1 MRCRCIPHFDDL
13 KRPVQCRKTVAMKLI
28 TTTQEL
34 TAFCASLSGAEFVT
48 IDTEFMRERTYY
60 AKLCLV
66 QLGGPN
72 DAAAI
77 DPLAEGIDLQPLF
90 DLLDDTRI
98 LKVFHAARQDIE
110 IFVNLTNRVPVPIFD
125 TQIAAMVCGYGES
138 IGYEPLAS
146 SLTGAVIDKSSR
158 YTDWSQRPLTDRQ
171 IEYALADVTHLRDIY
186 VKLAAQLQKSGRS
199 EWVSE
204 EMTILTDVHTYQAD
218 PYEVWKKLKLR
229 TDKPR
234 RRAIL
239 RELAAWREIEAQS
252 ADLPRSRV
260 IKDEQLLEIANHAPL
275 SVDDLARTRGLSQ
288 GMAQGR
294 YGTAILEAIARGNAV
309 PLKDCPAGEAKKK
322 MPNGAAAVF
331 ELLKV
336 LLRQVSDEHGVAAK
350 LIASSDDL
358 ERLAA
363 EDAPDIKPLQGWRR
377 KLFGET
383 ALAFK
388 RGELALSVR
397 KGKIATISIN
407 G

>member
-1 MRCRCIPHFDDL
+1 
-13 KRPVQCRKTVAMKLI
+13 MKLI

-34 TAFCASLSGAEFVT
+34 KAFCTALSGADFVT

-66 QLGGPN
+66 QLGGPT

-77 DPLAEGIDLQPLF
+77 DPLAEGIDLAPLF
-90 DLLDDTRI
+90 ALLDDPKI

-110 IFVNLTNRVPVPIFD
+110 IFVNLTGRVPAPIFD

-146 SLTGAVIDKSSR
+146 SLTNAKIDKSSR
-158 YTDWSQRPLTDRQ
+158 YTDWAHRPLTDRQ
-171 IEYALADVTHLRDIY
+171 VEYALADVTHLRDIY
-186 VKLAAQLQKSGRS
+186 TKLAAQVEKSGRGD
-199 EWVSE
+199 WVRE
-204 EMTILTDVHTYQAD
+204 EMAILTDLHTYQVD

-239 RELAAWREIEAQS
+239 RELAAWREIEAQTS
-252 ADLPRSRV
+252 NLPRSRV
-260 IKDEQLLEIANHAPL
+260 IKDEQLLEIANHAPPT
-275 SVDDLARTRGLSQ
+275 VEELARTRGLSQ
-288 GMAQGR
+288 GFAQGR

-309 PLKDCPAGEAKKK
+309 PAKDCPAGDMKKK
-322 MPNGAAAVF
+322 MPSGAGAVL

-350 LIASSDDL
+350 LIATSDDL

-363 EDAPDIKPLQGWRR
+363 EEEPDIKPLHGWRR

-388 RGELALSVR
+388 RGELALAIR
-397 KGKIATISIN
+397 KNKIATIGIN
-407 G
+407 AD